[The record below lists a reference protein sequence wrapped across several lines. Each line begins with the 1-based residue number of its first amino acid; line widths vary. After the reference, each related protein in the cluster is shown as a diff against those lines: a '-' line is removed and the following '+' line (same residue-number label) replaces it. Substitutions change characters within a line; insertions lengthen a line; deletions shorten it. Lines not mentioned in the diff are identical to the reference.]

1 MRSLIGKNA
10 VIFSDDFVLFFKKT
24 ILILQEAIFSKE
36 WICVGR
42 KDQVDEPGKYFSGC
56 VTQNPFI
63 VVNDD
68 SQIKAFFNVCR
79 HHAAQIVE
87 NDSEGCTQR
96 YSKVVHNHLFFV
108 HSTYYNYYYIIY
120 FDLGPNHL

>member
-96 YSKVVHNHLFFV
+96 YIVK
-108 HSTYYNYYYIIY
+108 
-120 FDLGPNHL
+120 

>member
-1 MRSLIGKNA
+1 M
-10 VIFSDDFVLFFKKT
+10 
-24 ILILQEAIFSKE
+24 
-36 WICVGR
+36 
-42 KDQVDEPGKYFSGC
+42 
-56 VTQNPFI
+56 TQNPFI

-96 YSKVVHNHLFFV
+96 YSKVVRDYLFFV
-108 HSTYYNYYYIIY
+108 HSTYYNYYYYYIIY

>member
-1 MRSLIGKNA
+1 MYNIRLCFGKESLLFL
-10 VIFSDDFVLFFKKT
+10 FSL
-24 ILILQEAIFSKE
+24 LQEAIFSKE

-96 YSKVVHNHLFFV
+96 YSKVVRNHL
-108 HSTYYNYYYIIY
+108 
-120 FDLGPNHL
+120 

>member
-1 MRSLIGKNA
+1 MYNVKLLFWKKSLLLL
-10 VIFSDDFVLFFKKT
+10 FSL
-24 ILILQEAIFSKE
+24 LQEAIFSKE

-96 YSKVVHNHLFFV
+96 YSKVVRNRQSSLLIIFV
-108 HSTYYNYYYIIY
+108 STCEIIY
-120 FDLGPNHL
+120 FLCIVPIIIILYILI